1 MYTDALE
8 YLEEERDAWAPVE
21 SLLDLPDEALE
32 RPTEPDG
39 PAHGWRGRDLI
50 AHLVG
55 WQEISLSA
63 AKELAVNERSPT
75 ISRFRAVMDSDV
87 DHQNEL
93 IFDEWGA
100 LPLDEVRRRG
110 RAVAGEL
117 RGHLTV
123 VPETRWL
130 KNPEHIRF
138 FYDNGAEHYEQH
150 RAELDAIV
158 ASPSGGSDA

>member
-8 YLEEERDAWAPVE
+8 YLEEERDAWAPIE
-21 SLLDLPDEALE
+21 TLLDLPDEILE
-32 RPTEPDG
+32 RPTAQDG
-39 PAHGWRGRDLI
+39 PAHGWRGRDLV

-55 WQEISLSA
+55 WQEISLAA
-63 AKELAVNERSPT
+63 AKELAVNETSPT
-75 ISRFRAVMDSDV
+75 VAHFRAVMDSDV
-87 DHQNEL
+87 DRQNEL
-93 IFDEWGA
+93 IFEEWGA

-110 RAVAGEL
+110 REVAGEL

-138 FYDNGAEHYEQH
+138 FSDNGAEHYEEH
-150 RAELDAIV
+150 RVELEAIIAGASGTPDA
-158 ASPSGGSDA
+158 